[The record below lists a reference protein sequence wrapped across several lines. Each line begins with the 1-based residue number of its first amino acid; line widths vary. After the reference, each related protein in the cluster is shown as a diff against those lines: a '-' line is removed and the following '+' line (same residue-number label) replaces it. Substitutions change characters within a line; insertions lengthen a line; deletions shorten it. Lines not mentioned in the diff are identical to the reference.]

1 MYKSKLNIISIILVI
16 VNMNI
21 TASDDDSLYFHF
33 EPDSINL
40 KIGDST
46 YVKVS
51 LLSKDGSLSKN
62 QFLLTGEWEAV
73 EVKPW
78 ISNPD
83 GVARVKLKVFKPG
96 SFNLN
101 ASSITD
107 DRFKR
112 VRGSLPITVPAAPI
126 QIVEFI
132 DPPIQAYEGTRIKFL
147 AKVVDQA
154 GVIRNNINPIFTS
167 SNETIASFDDFGN
180 LSIKQRGRVQL
191 TVSLNSELDNNI
203 SSTIEIR
210 ILRNPVRKIELSV
223 NDGSYRT
230 GDVINFKAKAMTA
243 SGKEITD
250 VPIEFSFTGKANYG
264 IGLPASGVV
273 TPEGK
278 FVADNP
284 GEYIIYATSS
294 GYTSSFTVKVNP
306 RNIQKRAKLVGHG
319 LITDVFTSD
328 LWVWQGVDEFSDRD
342 FAVTGTWEANGE
354 AYFWEVTD
362 PTNLVIIDTVTVDAR
377 TINDV
382 KISADGRIGV
392 MTREG
397 ASSRKNGV
405 VILDVSNPYNVII
418 LSEFND
424 GLTGGVHN
432 AFIYDNHVYAV
443 NNGRKYDIINI
454 SDPSNP
460 WRVNSYELNTPGH
473 SIHDVW
479 IENGIAYS
487 SNWSDGVHVV
497 DIGGL
502 QFSEENRYTIMNNPI
517 LQSAGKG
524 STRNP
529 ILMSSIKDTTGRNH
543 AAFPFLSKSTGSF
556 YVIAGDEHFPFGLGE
571 IQNKEPANPRGGY
584 HFLNMNDYENPVEEA
599 IYQVPEAGSH
609 NLWVQG
615 DTLYTAFYQ
624 GGLRVVD
631 ISGELLGDLY
641 KQGREIAFYLSN
653 HPEGRIPN
661 ATMAWGPQPYKN
673 HIFFADMNSGLYA
686 VKLVDFEKQED
697 E

>member
-1 MYKSKLNIISIILVI
+1 MVKVKINIIYIFLAL
-16 VNMNI
+16 VNMNLI
-21 TASDDDSLYFHF
+21 ASDDDSLYFQF
-33 EPDSINL
+33 EPDLVSL
-40 KIGDST
+40 EIGDSINI
-46 YVKVS
+46 KVS
-51 LLSKDGSLSKN
+51 LLSRDGSLSKN
-62 QFLLTGEWEAV
+62 QFLLTGEWGSV

-83 GVARVKLKVFKPG
+83 GVANVRLKVYKPG

-101 ASSITD
+101 ASNITN

-112 VRGSLPITVPAAPI
+112 VRGSLPITVPY
-126 QIVEFI
+126 
-132 DPPIQAYEGTRIKFL
+132 PPIDKIEFVDPVKTAYEGTRIKFF
-147 AKVVDQA
+147 AKIFDQA
-154 GVIRNNINPIFTS
+154 GLLRNDIEPIFNS
-167 SNETIASFDDFGN
+167 SNEKIASFDKFGN
-180 LSIKQRGRVQL
+180 LSINQRGRVEL
-191 TVSLNSELDNNI
+191 TVSIKDKTYKNI
-203 SSTIEIR
+203 FSRTDLR
-210 ILRNPVRKIELSV
+210 IIRNPVRKIELSMKE
-223 NDGSYRT
+223 GSYRT
-230 GDVINFKAKAMTA
+230 GDVITFVAKAKTA

-250 VPIEFSFTGKANYG
+250 IPIEFSYTGKANYG
-264 IGLPASGVV
+264 IGLPASGLI

-278 FVADNP
+278 FVAENP
-284 GEYIIYATSS
+284 GEYTVYATSS
-294 GYTSSFTVKVNP
+294 GYTSSLTIKIKA
-306 RNIQKRAKLVGHG
+306 RNIQKRAQLIGHG

-342 FAVTGTWEANGE
+342 FAITGTWEANGE

-362 PTNLVIIDTVTVDAR
+362 PSNLVIIDTVTVDAR
-377 TINDV
+377 TVNDV
-382 KISADGRIGV
+382 KISSDGRIGV

-397 ASSRKNGV
+397 ASSRKNGI
-405 VILDVSNPYNVII
+405 VILDVSDPFNVKI
-418 LSEFND
+418 LSEFSD

-454 SDPSNP
+454 SDPTNP
-460 WRVNSYELNTPGH
+460 WKVNSYELNTPGH

-502 QFSEENRYTIMNNPI
+502 QFSEENRHTIMKNPI

-529 ILMSSIKDTTGRNH
+529 ILMTSKDDTTGRNH
-543 AAFPFLSKSTGSF
+543 AAFPFLSQSTGDF

-584 HFLNMNDYENPVEEA
+584 HFLNMNDYKNPVEEA

-609 NLWVQG
+609 NLWVKG

-686 VKLVDFEKQED
+686 VKLVDFDDED
-697 E
+697 D

>member
-1 MYKSKLNIISIILVI
+1 MVKVKINIIYIFLAL
-16 VNMNI
+16 VNMNLI
-21 TASDDDSLYFHF
+21 ASDDDSLYFQF
-33 EPDSINL
+33 EPDLVSL
-40 KIGDST
+40 EIGDSINI
-46 YVKVS
+46 KVS
-51 LLSKDGSLSKN
+51 LLSRDGSLSKN
-62 QFLLTGEWEAV
+62 QFLLTGEWGSV

-83 GVARVKLKVFKPG
+83 GVANVKLKAYKPG

-101 ASSITD
+101 ASNITN

-112 VRGSLPITVPAAPI
+112 VRGSLPITVPY
-126 QIVEFI
+126 
-132 DPPIQAYEGTRIKFL
+132 PPIDKIEFVDPVKTAYEGTRIKFF
-147 AKVVDQA
+147 AKIFDQA
-154 GVIRNNINPIFTS
+154 GVLRNDIEPIFNS
-167 SNETIASFDDFGN
+167 SNEKIASFDKFGN
-180 LSIKQRGRVQL
+180 LSINQRGRVEL
-191 TVSLNSELDNNI
+191 TVSIKDKTYKNI
-203 SSTIEIR
+203 FSRTDLR
-210 ILRNPVRKIELSV
+210 IIRNPVRKIELSMKE
-223 NDGSYRT
+223 GSYRT
-230 GDVINFKAKAMTA
+230 GDVITFVAKAKTA

-250 VPIEFSFTGKANYG
+250 IPVEFSYTGKANYG
-264 IGLPASGVV
+264 IGLPASGLI

-278 FVADNP
+278 FVAENP
-284 GEYIIYATSS
+284 GEYTVYATSS
-294 GYTSSFTVKVNP
+294 GYTSSLTIKIKA
-306 RNIQKRAKLVGHG
+306 RNIQKRAQLIGHG

-342 FAVTGTWEANGE
+342 FAITGTWEANGE

-362 PTNLVIIDTVTVDAR
+362 PSNLVIIDTVTVDAR
-377 TINDV
+377 TVNDV
-382 KISADGRIGV
+382 KISSDGRIGV

-397 ASSRKNGV
+397 ASSRKNGI
-405 VILDVSNPYNVII
+405 VILDVSDPFNVKI
-418 LSEFND
+418 LSEFSD

-454 SDPSNP
+454 SDPTNP
-460 WRVNSYELNTPGH
+460 WKVNSYELNTPGH

-502 QFSEENRYTIMNNPI
+502 QFSEENRHTIMKNPI

-529 ILMSSIKDTTGRNH
+529 ILMTSKDDTTGRNH
-543 AAFPFLSKSTGSF
+543 AAFPFLSQSTGDF

-584 HFLNMNDYENPVEEA
+584 HFLNMNDYKNPVEEA

-609 NLWVQG
+609 NLWVKG

-686 VKLVDFEKQED
+686 VKLVDFDDED
-697 E
+697 D

>member
-40 KIGDST
+40 KIGDSS

-62 QFLLTGEWEAV
+62 QFLLTGEWESV

-83 GVARVKLKVFKPG
+83 GIARVKLKVFKPG

-167 SNETIASFDDFGN
+167 SNETIANFDDFGN
-180 LSIKQRGRVQL
+180 LSIKKRGKVQL

-203 SSTIEIR
+203 SSSINIR
-210 ILRNPVRKIELSV
+210 IVRNPVKKIELSV
-223 NDGSYRT
+223 PDGSYLT

-543 AAFPFLSKSTGSF
+543 SAFPFLSKSTGSF

-615 DTLYTAFYQ
+615 DTLYTGFYQ

>member
-1 MYKSKLNIISIILVI
+1 MVKVKINIIYIFLAL
-16 VNMNI
+16 VNMNLI
-21 TASDDDSLYFHF
+21 ASDDDSLYFQF
-33 EPDSINL
+33 EPDLVSL
-40 KIGDST
+40 EIGDSINI
-46 YVKVS
+46 KVS
-51 LLSKDGSLSKN
+51 LLSRDGSLSKN
-62 QFLLTGEWEAV
+62 QFLLTGEWGSV

-83 GVARVKLKVFKPG
+83 GVANVRLKVYKPG

-101 ASSITD
+101 ASNITN

-112 VRGSLPITVPAAPI
+112 VRGSLPITVPY
-126 QIVEFI
+126 
-132 DPPIQAYEGTRIKFL
+132 PPIDKIEFVDPVKTAYEGTRIKFF
-147 AKVVDQA
+147 AKIFDQA
-154 GVIRNNINPIFTS
+154 GVLRNDIEPIFNS
-167 SNETIASFDDFGN
+167 SNEKIASFDKFGN
-180 LSIKQRGRVQL
+180 LSINQRGRVEL
-191 TVSLNSELDNNI
+191 TVSIKDQTYKNI
-203 SSTIEIR
+203 FSRTDLR
-210 ILRNPVRKIELSV
+210 IIRNPVRKIELSMKE
-223 NDGSYRT
+223 GSYRT
-230 GDVINFKAKAMTA
+230 GDVITFVAKAKTA

-250 VPIEFSFTGKANYG
+250 IPVEFSYTGKANYG
-264 IGLPASGVV
+264 IGLPASGLI
-273 TPEGK
+273 TSEGK
-278 FVADNP
+278 FVAENP
-284 GEYIIYATSS
+284 GEYTVYATSS
-294 GYTSSFTVKVNP
+294 GYTSSLTIKIKA
-306 RNIQKRAKLVGHG
+306 RNIQKRAQLIGHG

-342 FAVTGTWEANGE
+342 FAISGTWEANGE

-362 PTNLVIIDTVTVDAR
+362 PSNLVIIDTVTVDAR
-377 TINDV
+377 TVNDV

-397 ASSRKNGV
+397 ASSRKNGI
-405 VILDVSNPYNVII
+405 VILDVSDPFNVKI
-418 LSEFND
+418 LSEFSD

-454 SDPSNP
+454 SDPTNP
-460 WRVNSYELNTPGH
+460 WKVNSYELNTPGH

-502 QFSEENRYTIMNNPI
+502 QFSEENRHTIMKNPI

-529 ILMSSIKDTTGRNH
+529 ILMTSKDDTTGRNH
-543 AAFPFLSKSTGSF
+543 AAFPFLSQSTGDF

-584 HFLNMNDYENPVEEA
+584 HFLNMNDYKNPVEEA

-609 NLWVQG
+609 NLWVEG

-661 ATMAWGPQPYKN
+661 ATMVWGPQPYKN

-686 VKLVDFEKQED
+686 VKLVDFDDED
-697 E
+697 D

>member
-1 MYKSKLNIISIILVI
+1 MYKSKLNLISTILI
-16 VNMNI
+16 LLNMNM
-21 TASDDDSLYFHF
+21 AANDDDSLYFKF
-33 EPDSINL
+33 EPDSVIL
-40 KIGDST
+40 EIGDSIN
-46 YVKVS
+46 VKVS

-78 ISNPD
+78 ISNAE
-83 GVARVKLKVFKPG
+83 GIANVILKVFKPG
-96 SFNLN
+96 SFKIN
-101 ASSITD
+101 ASSITN

-112 VRGSLPITVPAAPI
+112 VRGSLPVTVPASPI
-126 QIVEFI
+126 KKIEFI
-132 DPPIQAYEGTRIKFL
+132 NPPSTAYEGTRIKFL
-147 AKVVDQA
+147 VKVLDQA
-154 GVIRNNINPIFTS
+154 GIIRNDIAPIYQS
-167 SNETIASFDDFGN
+167 SNTLIATFDEFGN
-180 LSIKQRGRVQL
+180 LSINKRGRVKLTISINNQL
-191 TVSLNSELDNNI
+191 YKDI
-203 SSTIEIR
+203 SSTTELR
-210 ILRNPVRKIELSV
+210 IIRNPVRNIELSMIE
-223 NDGSYRT
+223 GSYRT

-243 SGKEITD
+243 SGREITD
-250 VPIEFSFTGKANYG
+250 VPIEFSYAGKANYG
-264 IGLPASGVV
+264 IGLPASGLV
-273 TPEGK
+273 TPEGR
-278 FVADNP
+278 FVAENP
-284 GEYIIYATSS
+284 GEYTIYATSS
-294 GYTSSFTVKVNP
+294 GFTSSLKVKIEP
-306 RNIQKRAKLVGHG
+306 RNIQKSAKLVGHG

-328 LWVWQGVDEFSDRD
+328 LWVWQGVDQFVDRD

-362 PTNLVIIDTVTVDAR
+362 PSNLVIIDTITVDAR

-392 MTREG
+392 ITREG
-397 ASSRKNGV
+397 ASSRKNGI
-405 VILDVSNPYNVII
+405 VILDVSNPYNVKI

-454 SDPSNP
+454 SDPANP

-487 SNWSDGVHVV
+487 SNWSDGIHVV

-529 ILMSSIKDTTGRNH
+529 LLMTSKKDTTGRNH
-543 AAFPFLSKSTGSF
+543 AAFPFLSESTSTF

-571 IQNKEPANPRGGY
+571 IENKEPANPRGGY
-584 HFLNMNDYENPVEEA
+584 HFINMNDFNNPIEEA
-599 IYQVPEAGSH
+599 IFQVPEAGSH
-609 NLWVQG
+609 NMWVRG

-661 ATMAWGPQPYKN
+661 ATMVWGPQPYKN

-686 VKLVDFEKQED
+686 VKLVNFEQED
-697 E
+697 N

>member
-1 MYKSKLNIISIILVI
+1 MVKVKINIIYIFLALV
-16 VNMNI
+16 NI
-21 TASDDDSLYFHF
+21 NLIASDDDSLYFQF
-33 EPDSINL
+33 EPDLVSL
-40 KIGDST
+40 EIGDSINI
-46 YVKVS
+46 KVS
-51 LLSKDGSLSKN
+51 LLSRDGSLSNN
-62 QFLLTGEWEAV
+62 QFLLTGEWGSV

-83 GVARVKLKVFKPG
+83 GVANVRLKVYKPG

-101 ASSITD
+101 ASNITN

-112 VRGSLPITVPAAPI
+112 VRGSLPITVPY
-126 QIVEFI
+126 
-132 DPPIQAYEGTRIKFL
+132 PPIDKIEFVDPVKTAYEGTRIKFF
-147 AKVVDQA
+147 AKIFDQA
-154 GVIRNNINPIFTS
+154 GVLRNDIEPIFNS
-167 SNETIASFDDFGN
+167 SNEKIASFDKFGN
-180 LSIKQRGRVQL
+180 LSINQRGRVEL
-191 TVSLNSELDNNI
+191 TVSIKDKTYKNI
-203 SSTIEIR
+203 FSRTDLR
-210 ILRNPVRKIELSV
+210 IIRNPVRKIELSMKE
-223 NDGSYRT
+223 GSYRT
-230 GDVINFKAKAMTA
+230 GDVITFVAKAKTA

-250 VPIEFSFTGKANYG
+250 IPVEFSYTGKANYG
-264 IGLPASGVV
+264 IGLPASGLI

-278 FVADNP
+278 FVAENP
-284 GEYIIYATSS
+284 GEYTVYATSS
-294 GYTSSFTVKVNP
+294 GYTSSLTIKIKA
-306 RNIQKRAKLVGHG
+306 RNIQKRAQLIGHG

-342 FAVTGTWEANGE
+342 FAITGTWEANGE

-362 PTNLVIIDTVTVDAR
+362 PSNLVIIDTVTVDAR
-377 TINDV
+377 TVNDV
-382 KISADGRIGV
+382 KISSDGRIGV

-397 ASSRKNGV
+397 ASSRKNGI
-405 VILDVSNPYNVII
+405 VILDVSDPFNVKI
-418 LSEFND
+418 LSEFSD

-454 SDPSNP
+454 SDPTNP
-460 WRVNSYELNTPGH
+460 WKVNSYELNTPGH

-502 QFSEENRYTIMNNPI
+502 QFSEENRHTIMKNPI

-529 ILMSSIKDTTGRNH
+529 ILMTSKDDTTGRNH
-543 AAFPFLSKSTGSF
+543 AAFPFLSQSTGDF

-584 HFLNMNDYENPVEEA
+584 HFLNMNDYKNPVEEA

-609 NLWVQG
+609 NLWVKG

-686 VKLVDFEKQED
+686 VKLVDFDDED
-697 E
+697 D

>member
-1 MYKSKLNIISIILVI
+1 MVKVKINIIYIFLAL
-16 VNMNI
+16 VNMNLI
-21 TASDDDSLYFHF
+21 ASDDDSLYFQF
-33 EPDSINL
+33 EPDLVSL
-40 KIGDST
+40 EIGDSINI
-46 YVKVS
+46 KVS
-51 LLSKDGSLSKN
+51 LLSRDGSLSKN
-62 QFLLTGEWEAV
+62 QFLLTGEWGSV

-83 GVARVKLKVFKPG
+83 GVANVRLKVYKPG

-101 ASSITD
+101 ASNITN

-112 VRGSLPITVPAAPI
+112 VRGSLPITVPY
-126 QIVEFI
+126 
-132 DPPIQAYEGTRIKFL
+132 PPIDKIEFVDPVKTAYEGTRIKFF
-147 AKVVDQA
+147 AKIFDQA
-154 GVIRNNINPIFTS
+154 GVLRNDIEPIFNS
-167 SNETIASFDDFGN
+167 SNEKIASFDKFGN
-180 LSIKQRGRVQL
+180 LSINQRGRVEL
-191 TVSLNSELDNNI
+191 TVSIKDQTYKNI
-203 SSTIEIR
+203 FSRTDLR
-210 ILRNPVRKIELSV
+210 IIRNPVRKIELSMKE
-223 NDGSYRT
+223 GSYRT
-230 GDVINFKAKAMTA
+230 GDVITFVAKAKTA

-250 VPIEFSFTGKANYG
+250 IPVEFSYTGKANYG
-264 IGLPASGVV
+264 IGLPASGLI

-278 FVADNP
+278 FVAENP
-284 GEYIIYATSS
+284 GEYTVYATSS
-294 GYTSSFTVKVNP
+294 GYTSSLTIKIKA
-306 RNIQKRAKLVGHG
+306 RNIQKRAQLIGHG

-342 FAVTGTWEANGE
+342 FAITGTWEANGE

-362 PTNLVIIDTVTVDAR
+362 PSNLVIIDTVTVDAR
-377 TINDV
+377 TVNDV

-397 ASSRKNGV
+397 ASSRKNGI
-405 VILDVSNPYNVII
+405 VILDVSDPFNVKI
-418 LSEFND
+418 LSEFSD

-454 SDPSNP
+454 SDPTNP
-460 WRVNSYELNTPGH
+460 WKVNSYELNTPGH

-502 QFSEENRYTIMNNPI
+502 QFSEENRHTIMKNPI

-529 ILMSSIKDTTGRNH
+529 ILMTSKDDTTGRNH
-543 AAFPFLSKSTGSF
+543 AAFPFLSQSTGDF

-584 HFLNMNDYENPVEEA
+584 HFLNMNDYKNPVEEA

-609 NLWVQG
+609 NLWVKG

-686 VKLVDFEKQED
+686 VKLVDIDDED
-697 E
+697 D

>member
-1 MYKSKLNIISIILVI
+1 MVKVKINIIYIFLAL
-16 VNMNI
+16 VNMNLI
-21 TASDDDSLYFHF
+21 ASDDDSLYFQF
-33 EPDSINL
+33 EPDLVSL
-40 KIGDST
+40 EIGDSINI
-46 YVKVS
+46 KVS
-51 LLSKDGSLSKN
+51 LLSRDGSLSKN
-62 QFLLTGEWEAV
+62 QFLLTGEWGSV

-83 GVARVKLKVFKPG
+83 GVANVRLKVYKPG

-101 ASSITD
+101 ASNITN

-112 VRGSLPITVPAAPI
+112 VRGSLPITVPY
-126 QIVEFI
+126 
-132 DPPIQAYEGTRIKFL
+132 PPIDKIEFVDPVKTAYEGTRIKFF
-147 AKVVDQA
+147 AKIFDQA
-154 GVIRNNINPIFTS
+154 GVLRNDIEPIFNS
-167 SNETIASFDDFGN
+167 SNEKIASFDKFGN
-180 LSIKQRGRVQL
+180 LSINQRGRVEL
-191 TVSLNSELDNNI
+191 TVSIKDQTYKNI
-203 SSTIEIR
+203 FSRTDLR
-210 ILRNPVRKIELSV
+210 IIRNPVRKIELSMKE
-223 NDGSYRT
+223 GSYRT
-230 GDVINFKAKAMTA
+230 GDVITFVAKAKTA

-250 VPIEFSFTGKANYG
+250 IPVEFSYTGKANYG
-264 IGLPASGVV
+264 IGLPASGLI

-278 FVADNP
+278 FVAENP
-284 GEYIIYATSS
+284 GEYTVYATSS
-294 GYTSSFTVKVNP
+294 GYTSSLTIKIKA
-306 RNIQKRAKLVGHG
+306 RNIQKRAQLIGHG

-342 FAVTGTWEANGE
+342 FAITGTWEANGE

-362 PTNLVIIDTVTVDAR
+362 PSNLVIIDTVTVDAR
-377 TINDV
+377 TVNDV
-382 KISADGRIGV
+382 KISSDGRIGV
-392 MTREG
+392 ITREG
-397 ASSRKNGV
+397 ASSRKNGI
-405 VILDVSNPYNVII
+405 VILDVSDPFNVKI
-418 LSEFND
+418 LSEFSD

-454 SDPSNP
+454 SDPTNP
-460 WRVNSYELNTPGH
+460 WKVNSYELNTPGH

-502 QFSEENRYTIMNNPI
+502 QFSEENRHTIMKNPI

-529 ILMSSIKDTTGRNH
+529 ILMTSKDDTTGRNH
-543 AAFPFLSKSTGSF
+543 AAFPFLSQSTGDF

-584 HFLNMNDYENPVEEA
+584 HFLNMNDYKNPVEEA

-609 NLWVQG
+609 NLWVKG

-686 VKLVDFEKQED
+686 VKLVDFDDED
-697 E
+697 D

>member
-1 MYKSKLNIISIILVI
+1 MVKVKINFIYIFLALVNINLI
-16 VNMNI
+16 
-21 TASDDDSLYFHF
+21 ASDDDSLYFQF
-33 EPDSINL
+33 EPDLVSL
-40 KIGDST
+40 EIGDSINI
-46 YVKVS
+46 KVS
-51 LLSKDGSLSKN
+51 LLSRDGSLSKN
-62 QFLLTGEWEAV
+62 QFLLTGEWGSV

-83 GVARVKLKVFKPG
+83 GVANVRLKVYKPG

-101 ASSITD
+101 ASNITN

-112 VRGSLPITVPAAPI
+112 VRGSLPITVPY
-126 QIVEFI
+126 
-132 DPPIQAYEGTRIKFL
+132 PPIDKIEFVDPVKTAYEGTRIKFF
-147 AKVVDQA
+147 AKIFDQA
-154 GVIRNNINPIFTS
+154 GVLRNDIEPIFNS
-167 SNETIASFDDFGN
+167 SNEKIASFDKFGN
-180 LSIKQRGRVQL
+180 LSINQRGRVEL
-191 TVSLNSELDNNI
+191 TVSIKDKTYKNI
-203 SSTIEIR
+203 FSRTDLR
-210 ILRNPVRKIELSV
+210 IIRNPVRKIELSMKE
-223 NDGSYRT
+223 GSYRT
-230 GDVINFKAKAMTA
+230 GDVITFVAKAKTA

-250 VPIEFSFTGKANYG
+250 IPIEFSYTGKANYG
-264 IGLPASGVV
+264 IGLPASGLI

-278 FVADNP
+278 FVAENP
-284 GEYIIYATSS
+284 GEYTVYATSS
-294 GYTSSFTVKVNP
+294 GYTSSLTIKIKA
-306 RNIQKRAKLVGHG
+306 RNIQKRAQLIGHG

-342 FAVTGTWEANGE
+342 FAITGTWEANGE

-362 PTNLVIIDTVTVDAR
+362 PSNLVIIDTVTVDAR
-377 TINDV
+377 TVNDV
-382 KISADGRIGV
+382 KISSDGRIGV

-397 ASSRKNGV
+397 ASSRKNGI
-405 VILDVSNPYNVII
+405 VILDVSDPFNVKI
-418 LSEFND
+418 LSEFSD

-454 SDPSNP
+454 SDPTNP
-460 WRVNSYELNTPGH
+460 WKVNSYELNTPGH

-502 QFSEENRYTIMNNPI
+502 QFSEENRHTIMKNPI

-529 ILMSSIKDTTGRNH
+529 ILMTSKDDTTGRNH
-543 AAFPFLSKSTGSF
+543 AAFPFLSQSTGDF

-584 HFLNMNDYENPVEEA
+584 HFLNMNDYKNPVEEA

-609 NLWVQG
+609 NLWVKG

-686 VKLVDFEKQED
+686 VKLVDFDDED
-697 E
+697 D

>member
-1 MYKSKLNIISIILVI
+1 MVKVKINIIYIFLAL
-16 VNMNI
+16 VNMNLI
-21 TASDDDSLYFHF
+21 ASDDDSLYFQF
-33 EPDSINL
+33 EPDLVSL
-40 KIGDST
+40 EIGDSINI
-46 YVKVS
+46 KVS
-51 LLSKDGSLSKN
+51 LLSRDGSLSKN
-62 QFLLTGEWEAV
+62 QFLLTGEWGSV

-83 GVARVKLKVFKPG
+83 GVANVRLKVYKPG

-101 ASSITD
+101 ASNITN

-112 VRGSLPITVPAAPI
+112 VRGSLPITVPYTPI
-126 QIVEFI
+126 DKIEFV
-132 DPPIQAYEGTRIKFL
+132 DPVKTAYEGTRIKFF
-147 AKVVDQA
+147 AKIFDQA
-154 GVIRNNINPIFTS
+154 GVLRNDIEPIFNS
-167 SNETIASFDDFGN
+167 SNEKIASFDKFGN
-180 LSIKQRGRVQL
+180 LSINQRGRVEL
-191 TVSLNSELDNNI
+191 TVSIKDQTYKNI
-203 SSTIEIR
+203 FSRMDLR
-210 ILRNPVRKIELSV
+210 IIRNPVRKIELSMKE
-223 NDGSYRT
+223 GSYRT
-230 GDVINFKAKAMTA
+230 GDVITFVAKAKTA

-250 VPIEFSFTGKANYG
+250 IPVEFSYTGKANYG
-264 IGLPASGVV
+264 IGLPASGLI

-278 FVADNP
+278 FVAENP
-284 GEYIIYATSS
+284 GEYTVYATSS
-294 GYTSSFTVKVNP
+294 GYTSSLTIKIKA
-306 RNIQKRAKLVGHG
+306 RNIQKRAQLIGHG

-342 FAVTGTWEANGE
+342 FAITGTWEANGE

-362 PTNLVIIDTVTVDAR
+362 PSNLVIIDTVTVDAR
-377 TINDV
+377 TVNDV

-397 ASSRKNGV
+397 ASSRKNGI
-405 VILDVSNPYNVII
+405 VILDVSDPFNVKI
-418 LSEFND
+418 LSEFSD

-454 SDPSNP
+454 SDPTNP
-460 WRVNSYELNTPGH
+460 WKVNSYELNTPGH

-502 QFSEENRYTIMNNPI
+502 QFSEENRHTIMKNPI

-529 ILMSSIKDTTGRNH
+529 ILMTSKDDTTGRNH
-543 AAFPFLSKSTGSF
+543 AAFPFLSQSTGDF

-584 HFLNMNDYENPVEEA
+584 HFLNMNDYKNPVEEA

-609 NLWVQG
+609 NLWVEG

-661 ATMAWGPQPYKN
+661 ATMVWGPQPYKN

-686 VKLVDFEKQED
+686 VKLVDFDDED
-697 E
+697 D

>member
-1 MYKSKLNIISIILVI
+1 MVKVKINIIYIFLAF
-16 VNMNI
+16 VNMNLI
-21 TASDDDSLYFHF
+21 ASDDDSLYFQF
-33 EPDSINL
+33 EPDLVSL
-40 KIGDST
+40 EIGDSINI
-46 YVKVS
+46 KVS
-51 LLSKDGSLSKN
+51 LLSRDGSLSKN
-62 QFLLTGEWEAV
+62 QFLLTGEWGSV

-83 GVARVKLKVFKPG
+83 GVANVRLKVYKPG

-101 ASSITD
+101 ASNITN

-112 VRGSLPITVPAAPI
+112 VRGSLPITVPY
-126 QIVEFI
+126 
-132 DPPIQAYEGTRIKFL
+132 PPIDKIEFVDPVKTAYEGTRIKFF
-147 AKVVDQA
+147 AKIFDQA
-154 GVIRNNINPIFTS
+154 GVLRNDIEPIFNS
-167 SNETIASFDDFGN
+167 SNEKIASFDKFGN
-180 LSIKQRGRVQL
+180 LSINQRGRVEL
-191 TVSLNSELDNNI
+191 TVSIKDQTYKNI
-203 SSTIEIR
+203 FSRTDLR
-210 ILRNPVRKIELSV
+210 IIRNPVRKIELSMKE
-223 NDGSYRT
+223 GSYRT
-230 GDVINFKAKAMTA
+230 GDVITFVAKAKTA

-250 VPIEFSFTGKANYG
+250 IPVEFSYTGKANYG
-264 IGLPASGVV
+264 IGLPASGLI

-278 FVADNP
+278 FVAENP
-284 GEYIIYATSS
+284 GEYTVYATSS
-294 GYTSSFTVKVNP
+294 GYTSSLTIKIKA
-306 RNIQKRAKLVGHG
+306 RNIQKRAQLIGHG

-342 FAVTGTWEANGE
+342 FAITGTWEANGE

-362 PTNLVIIDTVTVDAR
+362 PSNLVIIDTVTVDAR
-377 TINDV
+377 TVNDV

-397 ASSRKNGV
+397 ASSRKNGI
-405 VILDVSNPYNVII
+405 VILDVSDPFNVKI
-418 LSEFND
+418 LSEFSD

-454 SDPSNP
+454 SDPTNP
-460 WRVNSYELNTPGH
+460 WKVNSYELNTPGH

-502 QFSEENRYTIMNNPI
+502 QFSEENRHTIMKNPI

-529 ILMSSIKDTTGRNH
+529 ILMTSKDDTTGRNH
-543 AAFPFLSKSTGSF
+543 AAFPFLSQSTGDF

-584 HFLNMNDYENPVEEA
+584 HFLNMNDYKNPVEEA

-609 NLWVQG
+609 NLWVEG

-653 HPEGRIPN
+653 HPQGRIPN

-686 VKLVDFEKQED
+686 VKLVDFDDED
-697 E
+697 D

>member
-1 MYKSKLNIISIILVI
+1 MVKVKINIIYIFLAF
-16 VNMNI
+16 VNMNLI
-21 TASDDDSLYFHF
+21 ASDDDSLYFQF
-33 EPDSINL
+33 EPDLVSL
-40 KIGDST
+40 EIGDSINI
-46 YVKVS
+46 KVS
-51 LLSKDGSLSKN
+51 LLSRDGSLSKN
-62 QFLLTGEWEAV
+62 QFLLTGEWGSV

-83 GVARVKLKVFKPG
+83 GVANVRLKVYKPG

-101 ASSITD
+101 ASNITN

-112 VRGSLPITVPAAPI
+112 VRGSLPITVPY
-126 QIVEFI
+126 
-132 DPPIQAYEGTRIKFL
+132 PPIDKIEFVDPVKTAYEGTRIKFF
-147 AKVVDQA
+147 AKIFDQA
-154 GVIRNNINPIFTS
+154 GVLRNDIEPIFNS
-167 SNETIASFDDFGN
+167 SNEKIASFDKFGN
-180 LSIKQRGRVQL
+180 LSINQRGRVEL
-191 TVSLNSELDNNI
+191 TASINDQTYKNI
-203 SSTIEIR
+203 FSRTDLR
-210 ILRNPVRKIELSV
+210 IIRNPVRKIELSMKE
-223 NDGSYRT
+223 GSYRT
-230 GDVINFKAKAMTA
+230 GDVITFVAKAKTA

-250 VPIEFSFTGKANYG
+250 IPVEFSYTGKANYG
-264 IGLPASGVV
+264 IGLPASGLI
-273 TPEGK
+273 TSEGK
-278 FVADNP
+278 FVAENP
-284 GEYIIYATSS
+284 GEYTVYATSS
-294 GYTSSFTVKVNP
+294 GYTSSLTIKIKA
-306 RNIQKRAKLVGHG
+306 RNIQKRAQLIGHG

-342 FAVTGTWEANGE
+342 FAITGTWEANGE

-362 PTNLVIIDTVTVDAR
+362 PSNLVIIDTVTVDAR
-377 TINDV
+377 TVNDV

-397 ASSRKNGV
+397 ASSRKNGI
-405 VILDVSNPYNVII
+405 VILDVSDPFNVKI
-418 LSEFND
+418 LSEFSD

-454 SDPSNP
+454 SDPTNP
-460 WRVNSYELNTPGH
+460 WKVNSYELNTPGH

-502 QFSEENRYTIMNNPI
+502 QFSEENRHTIMKNPI

-529 ILMSSIKDTTGRNH
+529 ILMTSKDDTTGRNH
-543 AAFPFLSKSTGSF
+543 AAFPFLSQSTGDF

-584 HFLNMNDYENPVEEA
+584 HFLNMNDYKNPVEEA

-609 NLWVQG
+609 NLWVKG

-661 ATMAWGPQPYKN
+661 ATMVWGPQPYKN

-686 VKLVDFEKQED
+686 VKLVDFDDED
-697 E
+697 D

>member
-1 MYKSKLNIISIILVI
+1 MYKR
-16 VNMNI
+16 
-21 TASDDDSLYFHF
+21 
-33 EPDSINL
+33 
-40 KIGDST
+40 
-46 YVKVS
+46 
-51 LLSKDGSLSKN
+51 
-62 QFLLTGEWEAV
+62 Q
-73 EVKPW
+73 
-78 ISNPD
+78 
-83 GVARVKLKVFKPG
+83 
-96 SFNLN
+96 
-101 ASSITD
+101 
-107 DRFKR
+107 
-112 VRGSLPITVPAAPI
+112 
-126 QIVEFI
+126 
-132 DPPIQAYEGTRIKFL
+132 
-147 AKVVDQA
+147 
-154 GVIRNNINPIFTS
+154 
-167 SNETIASFDDFGN
+167 
-180 LSIKQRGRVQL
+180 
-191 TVSLNSELDNNI
+191 ELDNNI
-203 SSTIEIR
+203 SSSTEIR
-210 ILRNPVRKIELSV
+210 IVRNPVKKIELSV
-223 NDGSYRT
+223 PDGSYRT

>member
-1 MYKSKLNIISIILVI
+1 MVKVKINFIYIFLAL
-16 VNMNI
+16 VNMNLI
-21 TASDDDSLYFHF
+21 ASDDDSLYFQF
-33 EPDSINL
+33 EPDLVSL
-40 KIGDST
+40 EIGDSINI
-46 YVKVS
+46 KVS
-51 LLSKDGSLSKN
+51 LLSRDGSLSKN
-62 QFLLTGEWEAV
+62 QFLLTGEWGSV

-83 GVARVKLKVFKPG
+83 GVANVRLKVYKPG

-101 ASSITD
+101 ASNITN

-112 VRGSLPITVPAAPI
+112 VRGSLPITVPY
-126 QIVEFI
+126 
-132 DPPIQAYEGTRIKFL
+132 PPIDKIEFVDPVKTAYEGTRIKFF
-147 AKVVDQA
+147 AKIFDQA
-154 GVIRNNINPIFTS
+154 GVLRNDIEPIFNS
-167 SNETIASFDDFGN
+167 SNEKIASFDKFGN
-180 LSIKQRGRVQL
+180 LSINQRGRIEL
-191 TVSLNSELDNNI
+191 TVSIKDQTYKNI
-203 SSTIEIR
+203 FSRTDLR
-210 ILRNPVRKIELSV
+210 IIRNPVRKIELSMKE
-223 NDGSYRT
+223 GSYRT
-230 GDVINFKAKAMTA
+230 GDVITFVAKAKTA

-250 VPIEFSFTGKANYG
+250 IPVEFSYTGKANYG
-264 IGLPASGVV
+264 IGLPASGLI

-278 FVADNP
+278 FVAENP
-284 GEYIIYATSS
+284 GEYTVYATSS
-294 GYTSSFTVKVNP
+294 GYTSSLTIKIKA
-306 RNIQKRAKLVGHG
+306 RNIQKRAQLIGHG

-342 FAVTGTWEANGE
+342 FAITGTWEANGE

-362 PTNLVIIDTVTVDAR
+362 PSNLVIIDTVTVDAR
-377 TINDV
+377 TVNDV

-397 ASSRKNGV
+397 ASSRKNGI
-405 VILDVSNPYNVII
+405 VILDVSDPFNVKI
-418 LSEFND
+418 LSEFSD

-454 SDPSNP
+454 SDPTNP
-460 WRVNSYELNTPGH
+460 WKVNSYELNTPGH

-502 QFSEENRYTIMNNPI
+502 QFSEENRHTIMKNPI

-529 ILMSSIKDTTGRNH
+529 ILMTSKDDTTGRNH
-543 AAFPFLSKSTGSF
+543 AAFPFLSQSTGDF

-584 HFLNMNDYENPVEEA
+584 HFLNMNDYKNPVEEA

-609 NLWVQG
+609 NLWVKG

-686 VKLVDFEKQED
+686 VKLVDFDDED
-697 E
+697 D

>member
-1 MYKSKLNIISIILVI
+1 MVKVKINIIYIFLAL
-16 VNMNI
+16 VNMNLI
-21 TASDDDSLYFHF
+21 ASDDDSLYFQF
-33 EPDSINL
+33 EPDLVSL
-40 KIGDST
+40 EIGDSINI
-46 YVKVS
+46 KVS
-51 LLSKDGSLSKN
+51 LLSRDGSLSNN
-62 QFLLTGEWEAV
+62 QFLLTGEWGSV

-83 GVARVKLKVFKPG
+83 GVANVRLKVYKPG

-101 ASSITD
+101 ASNITN

-112 VRGSLPITVPAAPI
+112 VRGSLPITVPY
-126 QIVEFI
+126 
-132 DPPIQAYEGTRIKFL
+132 PPIDKIEFVDPVKTAYEGTRIKFF
-147 AKVVDQA
+147 AKIFDQA
-154 GVIRNNINPIFTS
+154 GVLRNDIEPIFNS
-167 SNETIASFDDFGN
+167 SNEKIASFDKFGN
-180 LSIKQRGRVQL
+180 LSINQRGRVEL
-191 TVSLNSELDNNI
+191 TVSIKDQTYKNI
-203 SSTIEIR
+203 FSRTDLR
-210 ILRNPVRKIELSV
+210 IIRNPVRKIELSMKE
-223 NDGSYRT
+223 GSYRT
-230 GDVINFKAKAMTA
+230 GDVITFVAKAKTA

-250 VPIEFSFTGKANYG
+250 IPVEFSYTGKANYG
-264 IGLPASGVV
+264 IGLPASGLI

-278 FVADNP
+278 FVAENP
-284 GEYIIYATSS
+284 GEYTVYATSS
-294 GYTSSFTVKVNP
+294 GYTSSLTIKIKA
-306 RNIQKRAKLVGHG
+306 RNIQKRAQLIGHG

-342 FAVTGTWEANGE
+342 FAITGTWEANGE

-362 PTNLVIIDTVTVDAR
+362 PSNLVIIDTVTVDAR
-377 TINDV
+377 TVNDV

-397 ASSRKNGV
+397 ASSRKNGI
-405 VILDVSNPYNVII
+405 VILDVSDPFNVKI
-418 LSEFND
+418 LSEFSD

-454 SDPSNP
+454 SDPTNP
-460 WRVNSYELNTPGH
+460 WKVNSYELNTPGH

-502 QFSEENRYTIMNNPI
+502 QFSEENRHTIMKNPI

-529 ILMSSIKDTTGRNH
+529 ILMTSKDDTTGRNH
-543 AAFPFLSKSTGSF
+543 AAFPFLSQSTGDF

-584 HFLNMNDYENPVEEA
+584 HFLNMNDYKNPVEEA

-609 NLWVQG
+609 NLWVKG

-661 ATMAWGPQPYKN
+661 ATMVWGPQPYKN

-686 VKLVDFEKQED
+686 VKLVDFDDED
-697 E
+697 D

>member
-1 MYKSKLNIISIILVI
+1 MVKVKINIIYIFLAF
-16 VNMNI
+16 VNMNLI
-21 TASDDDSLYFHF
+21 ASDDDSLYFQF
-33 EPDSINL
+33 EPDLVSL
-40 KIGDST
+40 EIGDSINI
-46 YVKVS
+46 KVS
-51 LLSKDGSLSKN
+51 LLSRDGSLSKN
-62 QFLLTGEWEAV
+62 QFLLTGEWGSV

-83 GVARVKLKVFKPG
+83 GVANVRLKVYKPG

-101 ASSITD
+101 ASNITN

-112 VRGSLPITVPAAPI
+112 VRGSLPITVPY
-126 QIVEFI
+126 
-132 DPPIQAYEGTRIKFL
+132 PPIDKIEFVDPVKTAYEGTRIKFF
-147 AKVVDQA
+147 AKIFDQA
-154 GVIRNNINPIFTS
+154 GVLRNDIEPIFNS
-167 SNETIASFDDFGN
+167 SNEKIASFDKFGN
-180 LSIKQRGRVQL
+180 LSINQRGRVEL
-191 TVSLNSELDNNI
+191 TVSIKDQTYKNI
-203 SSTIEIR
+203 FSRTDLR
-210 ILRNPVRKIELSV
+210 IIRNPVRKIELSMKE
-223 NDGSYRT
+223 GSYRT
-230 GDVINFKAKAMTA
+230 GDVITFVAKAKTA

-250 VPIEFSFTGKANYG
+250 IPVEFSYTGKANYG
-264 IGLPASGVV
+264 IGLPASGLI
-273 TPEGK
+273 TSEGK
-278 FVADNP
+278 FVAENP
-284 GEYIIYATSS
+284 GEYTVYATSS
-294 GYTSSFTVKVNP
+294 GYTSSLTIKIKA
-306 RNIQKRAKLVGHG
+306 RNIQKRAQLIGHG

-342 FAVTGTWEANGE
+342 FAITGTWEANGE

-362 PTNLVIIDTVTVDAR
+362 PSNLVIIDTVTVDAR
-377 TINDV
+377 TVNDV

-397 ASSRKNGV
+397 ASSRKNGI
-405 VILDVSNPYNVII
+405 VILDVSDPFNVKI
-418 LSEFND
+418 LSEFSD

-454 SDPSNP
+454 SDPTNP
-460 WRVNSYELNTPGH
+460 WKVNSYELNTPGH

-502 QFSEENRYTIMNNPI
+502 QFSEENRHTIMKNPI

-529 ILMSSIKDTTGRNH
+529 ILMTSKDDTTGRNH
-543 AAFPFLSKSTGSF
+543 AAFPFLSQSTGDF

-584 HFLNMNDYENPVEEA
+584 HFLNMNDYKNPVEEA

-609 NLWVQG
+609 NLWVKG

-661 ATMAWGPQPYKN
+661 ATMVWGPQPYKN

-686 VKLVDFEKQED
+686 VKLVDFDDED
-697 E
+697 D

>member
-1 MYKSKLNIISIILVI
+1 MVKVKINIIYIFLAL
-16 VNMNI
+16 VNMNLI
-21 TASDDDSLYFHF
+21 ASDDDSLYFQF
-33 EPDSINL
+33 EPDLVSL
-40 KIGDST
+40 EIGDSINI
-46 YVKVS
+46 KVS
-51 LLSKDGSLSKN
+51 LLSRDGSLSKN
-62 QFLLTGEWEAV
+62 QFLLTGEWGSV

-83 GVARVKLKVFKPG
+83 GVANVRLKVYKPG

-101 ASSITD
+101 ASNITN

-112 VRGSLPITVPAAPI
+112 VRGSLPITVPY
-126 QIVEFI
+126 
-132 DPPIQAYEGTRIKFL
+132 PPIDKIEFVDPVKTAYEGTRIKFF
-147 AKVVDQA
+147 AKIFDQA
-154 GVIRNNINPIFTS
+154 GVLRNDIEPIFNS
-167 SNETIASFDDFGN
+167 SNEKIASFDKFGN
-180 LSIKQRGRVQL
+180 LSINQRGRVEL
-191 TVSLNSELDNNI
+191 TVSIKDQTYKNI
-203 SSTIEIR
+203 FSRTDLR
-210 ILRNPVRKIELSV
+210 IIRNPVRKIELSMKE
-223 NDGSYRT
+223 GSYRT
-230 GDVINFKAKAMTA
+230 GDVITFVAKAKTA

-250 VPIEFSFTGKANYG
+250 IPVEFSYTGKANYG
-264 IGLPASGVV
+264 IGLPASCLI

-278 FVADNP
+278 FVAENP
-284 GEYIIYATSS
+284 GEYTVYATSS
-294 GYTSSFTVKVNP
+294 GYTSSLTIKIKA
-306 RNIQKRAKLVGHG
+306 RNIQKRAQLIGHG

-342 FAVTGTWEANGE
+342 FAITGTWEANGE

-362 PTNLVIIDTVTVDAR
+362 PSNLVIIDTVTVDAR
-377 TINDV
+377 TVNDV

-397 ASSRKNGV
+397 ASSRKNGI
-405 VILDVSNPYNVII
+405 VILDVSDPFNVKI
-418 LSEFND
+418 LSEFSD

-454 SDPSNP
+454 SDPTNP
-460 WRVNSYELNTPGH
+460 WKVNSYELNTPGH

-502 QFSEENRYTIMNNPI
+502 QFSEENRHTIMKNPI

-529 ILMSSIKDTTGRNH
+529 ILMTSKDDTTGRNH
-543 AAFPFLSKSTGSF
+543 AAFPFLSQSTGDF

-584 HFLNMNDYENPVEEA
+584 HFLNMNDYKNPVEEA

-609 NLWVQG
+609 NLWVKG

-686 VKLVDFEKQED
+686 VKLVDIDDED
-697 E
+697 D

>member
-1 MYKSKLNIISIILVI
+1 MVKVKINIIYIFLALV
-16 VNMNI
+16 NI
-21 TASDDDSLYFHF
+21 NLIASDDDSLYFQF
-33 EPDSINL
+33 EPDLVSL
-40 KIGDST
+40 EIGDSINI
-46 YVKVS
+46 KVS
-51 LLSKDGSLSKN
+51 LLSRDGSLSKN
-62 QFLLTGEWEAV
+62 QFLLTGEWGSV

-83 GVARVKLKVFKPG
+83 GVANVRLKAYKPG

-101 ASSITD
+101 ASNITN

-112 VRGSLPITVPAAPI
+112 VRGSLPITVPY
-126 QIVEFI
+126 
-132 DPPIQAYEGTRIKFL
+132 PPIDKIEFVDPVKTAYEGTRIKFF
-147 AKVVDQA
+147 AKIFDQA
-154 GVIRNNINPIFTS
+154 GVLRNDIEPIFNS
-167 SNETIASFDDFGN
+167 SNEKIASFDKFGN
-180 LSIKQRGRVQL
+180 LSINQRGRVEL
-191 TVSLNSELDNNI
+191 TVSIKDKTYKNI
-203 SSTIEIR
+203 FSRTDLR
-210 ILRNPVRKIELSV
+210 IIRNPVRKIELSMKE
-223 NDGSYRT
+223 GSYRT
-230 GDVINFKAKAMTA
+230 GDVITFVAKAKTA

-250 VPIEFSFTGKANYG
+250 IPVEFSYTGKANYG
-264 IGLPASGVV
+264 IGLPASGLI

-278 FVADNP
+278 FVAENP
-284 GEYIIYATSS
+284 GEYTVYATSS
-294 GYTSSFTVKVNP
+294 GYTSSLTIKIKA
-306 RNIQKRAKLVGHG
+306 RNIQKRAQLIGHG

-342 FAVTGTWEANGE
+342 FAITGTWEANGE

-362 PTNLVIIDTVTVDAR
+362 PSNLVIIDTVTVDAR
-377 TINDV
+377 TVNDV
-382 KISADGRIGV
+382 KISSDGRIGV

-397 ASSRKNGV
+397 ASSRKNGI
-405 VILDVSNPYNVII
+405 VILDVSDPFNVKI
-418 LSEFND
+418 LSEFSD

-454 SDPSNP
+454 SDPTNP
-460 WRVNSYELNTPGH
+460 WKVNSYELNTPGH

-502 QFSEENRYTIMNNPI
+502 QFSEENRHTIMKNPI

-529 ILMSSIKDTTGRNH
+529 ILMTSKDDTTGRNH
-543 AAFPFLSKSTGSF
+543 AAFPFLSQSTGDF

-584 HFLNMNDYENPVEEA
+584 HFLNMNDYKNPVEEA

-609 NLWVQG
+609 NLWVKG

-686 VKLVDFEKQED
+686 VKLVDFDDED
-697 E
+697 D

>member
-1 MYKSKLNIISIILVI
+1 MVKVKINIIYIFLALV
-16 VNMNI
+16 NI
-21 TASDDDSLYFHF
+21 NLIASDDDSLYFQF
-33 EPDSINL
+33 EPDLVSL
-40 KIGDST
+40 EIGDSINI
-46 YVKVS
+46 KVS
-51 LLSKDGSLSKN
+51 LLSRDGSLSNN
-62 QFLLTGEWEAV
+62 QFLLTGEWGSV

-83 GVARVKLKVFKPG
+83 GVANVRLKVYKPG

-101 ASSITD
+101 ASNITN

-112 VRGSLPITVPAAPI
+112 VRGSLPITVPY
-126 QIVEFI
+126 
-132 DPPIQAYEGTRIKFL
+132 PPIDKIEFVDPVKTAYEGTRIKFF
-147 AKVVDQA
+147 AKIFDQA
-154 GVIRNNINPIFTS
+154 GVLRNDIEPIFNS
-167 SNETIASFDDFGN
+167 SNEKIASFDKFGN
-180 LSIKQRGRVQL
+180 LSINQRGRVEL
-191 TVSLNSELDNNI
+191 TVSIKDQTYKNI
-203 SSTIEIR
+203 FSRTDLR
-210 ILRNPVRKIELSV
+210 IIRNPVRKIELSMKE
-223 NDGSYRT
+223 GSYRT
-230 GDVINFKAKAMTA
+230 GDVITFVAKAKTA

-250 VPIEFSFTGKANYG
+250 IPVEFSYTGKANYG
-264 IGLPASGVV
+264 IGLPASGLI

-278 FVADNP
+278 FVAENP
-284 GEYIIYATSS
+284 GEYTVYATSS
-294 GYTSSFTVKVNP
+294 GYTSSLTIKIKA
-306 RNIQKRAKLVGHG
+306 RNIQKRAQLIGHG

-342 FAVTGTWEANGE
+342 FAITGTWEANGE

-362 PTNLVIIDTVTVDAR
+362 PSNLVIIDTVTVDAR
-377 TINDV
+377 TVNDV
-382 KISADGRIGV
+382 KISSDGRIGV

-397 ASSRKNGV
+397 ASSRKNGI
-405 VILDVSNPYNVII
+405 VILDVSDPFNVKI
-418 LSEFND
+418 LSEFSD

-454 SDPSNP
+454 SDPTNP
-460 WRVNSYELNTPGH
+460 WKVNSYELNTPGH

-502 QFSEENRYTIMNNPI
+502 QFSEENRHTIMKNPI

-529 ILMSSIKDTTGRNH
+529 ILMTSKDDTTGRNH
-543 AAFPFLSKSTGSF
+543 AAFPFLSQSTGDF

-584 HFLNMNDYENPVEEA
+584 HFLNMNDYKNPVEEA

-609 NLWVQG
+609 NLWVKG

-686 VKLVDFEKQED
+686 VKLVDFDDED
-697 E
+697 D